1 MESLSSFLPADFLD
15 WYSGAAAA
23 PEQASALRKHF
34 VDPAKSP
41 VNTSLLLCLIYS
53 ETKMKSVFHD
63 LSCKQD
69 YWSVVCW
76 MQGVLCRSLNR
87 DPRAPMIA
95 VTDMRN
101 GQCASAVA
109 VICLFP
115 DQIRSDLAIH
125 LTETLLTLHLDVRA
139 WK

>member
-1 MESLSSFLPADFLD
+1 
-15 WYSGAAAA
+15 
-23 PEQASALRKHF
+23 
-34 VDPAKSP
+34 
-41 VNTSLLLCLIYS
+41 
-53 ETKMKSVFHD
+53 
-63 LSCKQD
+63 
-69 YWSVVCW
+69 
-76 MQGVLCRSLNR
+76 
-87 DPRAPMIA
+87 MIA

-115 DQIRSDLAIH
+115 DQIRFDLAIH